1 MKNVLFIAPTTYQLP
16 LTENLKKKFITLS
29 EVCNVSVLAFANS
42 KTFLN
47 ETYGN
52 FYLNKK
58 IKNRLI
64 NYFRIIQISI
74 FTTNKIIKKENIDI
88 VCFQDPV
95 SSFFSINDFLEF
107 VSVITIL
114 GTYAFKFLSIDGISN
129 FSILFLKVRRA
140 EVKIVVETHG
150 DFIETL
156 SLEKNLVL
164 PRLYKKLFY
173 IMAKYSI
180 GKSNIIRAVS
190 SSTEQQVLDIDSSK
204 SVVRFPAWID
214 FKDFQNIEPKPLS
227 KDKFNILF
235 IGSVTDRKKPHMIIE
250 AIQRINDKSYHLSIV
265 GPAPNEKYFK
275 ELKDLIGKSD
285 LQNQVSL
292 IGPVDR
298 ESVKDYYS
306 TSNLMILPSISEGL
320 ARVIFESQVAM
331 CPVLVTDAPGMSDI
345 VIDGQT
351 GYVFESNNLDSLSL
365 KIEYIKNNYDEA
377 SLVAK
382 NAKGFILSNYSED
395 NFKFSFKK
403 LFDTV

>member
-74 FTTNKIIKKENIDI
+74 FTTHKIIKKENIDI

-95 SSFFSINDFLEF
+95 SSF
-107 VSVITIL
+107 
-114 GTYAFKFLSIDGISN
+114 

-250 AIQRINDKSYHLSIV
+250 AIQRINDKSYNLSIV

-275 ELKDLIGKSD
+275 KLKDLIDKSD

-298 ESVKDYYS
+298 ENVKDYYS

-365 KIEYIKNNYDEA
+365 KIEYIKNNYEEA

>member
-74 FTTNKIIKKENIDI
+74 FTTHKIIKKENIDI

-95 SSFFSINDFLEF
+95 SSFFSI
-107 VSVITIL
+107 
-114 GTYAFKFLSIDGISN
+114 
-129 FSILFLKVRRA
+129 LFLKARRT
-140 EVKIVVETHG
+140 EVKIIVETHG

-250 AIQRINDKSYHLSIV
+250 AIQRINDKSYNLSIV

-275 ELKDLIGKSD
+275 ELKDLIDKSD

-365 KIEYIKNNYDEA
+365 KIEYVKNNYDEA

>member
-74 FTTNKIIKKENIDI
+74 FTTHKIIKKENIDI

-95 SSFFSINDFLEF
+95 SSF
-107 VSVITIL
+107 
-114 GTYAFKFLSIDGISN
+114 

-190 SSTEQQVLDIDSSK
+190 SSTEKQVLDIDSSK

-275 ELKDLIGKSD
+275 ELKDLIDKSD

-298 ESVKDYYS
+298 ESIKDYYS

-365 KIEYIKNNYDEA
+365 KIEYINNNYDEA

>member
-58 IKNRLI
+58 IKNRLL

-74 FTTNKIIKKENIDI
+74 FTTHKIIKKENIDI

-95 SSFFSINDFLEF
+95 SSF
-107 VSVITIL
+107 
-114 GTYAFKFLSIDGISN
+114 

-214 FKDFQNIEPKPLS
+214 FKDFQNIEPKPFS

-275 ELKDLIGKSD
+275 ELKDLIDKSD

>member
-74 FTTNKIIKKENIDI
+74 FTTHKIIKKENIDI

-95 SSFFSINDFLEF
+95 SSF
-107 VSVITIL
+107 
-114 GTYAFKFLSIDGISN
+114 

-250 AIQRINDKSYHLSIV
+250 AIQRINDKSYNLSIV

-275 ELKDLIGKSD
+275 ELKDLIDKSD

-351 GYVFESNNLDSLSL
+351 GFVFESNNLDSLSL
-365 KIEYIKNNYDEA
+365 KIEYIKNNYEEA

>member
-42 KTFLN
+42 KTFFN

-74 FTTNKIIKKENIDI
+74 FTTHKIIKKENIDI

-95 SSFFSINDFLEF
+95 SSF
-107 VSVITIL
+107 
-114 GTYAFKFLSIDGISN
+114 

-250 AIQRINDKSYHLSIV
+250 AIQRSNDKSYHLSIV

-275 ELKDLIGKSD
+275 ELKDLIDKSD

-306 TSNLMILPSISEGL
+306 SSNLMILPSISEGL

-365 KIEYIKNNYDEA
+365 KIEYIKNNYEEA

>member
-74 FTTNKIIKKENIDI
+74 FTTHKIIKKENIDI

-95 SSFFSINDFLEF
+95 SSFFSI
-107 VSVITIL
+107 
-114 GTYAFKFLSIDGISN
+114 
-129 FSILFLKVRRA
+129 LFLKVRRA
-140 EVKIVVETHG
+140 EVKIIVETHG

-250 AIQRINDKSYHLSIV
+250 AIQRINDKSYNLSIV

-275 ELKDLIGKSD
+275 ELKDLIDKSD

-298 ESVKDYYS
+298 ENVKDYYS

-365 KIEYIKNNYDEA
+365 KIEYIKNNYEEA

-382 NAKGFILSNYSED
+382 NAKGFILSNYSVD

>member
-74 FTTNKIIKKENIDI
+74 FTTHKIIKKENIDI

-95 SSFFSINDFLEF
+95 SSFFSI
-107 VSVITIL
+107 
-114 GTYAFKFLSIDGISN
+114 
-129 FSILFLKVRRA
+129 LFLKARRS
-140 EVKIVVETHG
+140 EVKIIVETHG

-156 SLEKNLVL
+156 SLEKNLVI

-214 FKDFQNIEPKPLS
+214 FKDFQNIEPKPFS

-250 AIQRINDKSYHLSIV
+250 AIQRINDKSYNLSIV

-275 ELKDLIGKSD
+275 ELKDLIDKSD

>member
-74 FTTNKIIKKENIDI
+74 FTTHKIIKKENIDI

-95 SSFFSINDFLEF
+95 SSF
-107 VSVITIL
+107 
-114 GTYAFKFLSIDGISN
+114 

-164 PRLYKKLFY
+164 PSLYKKLFY

-250 AIQRINDKSYHLSIV
+250 AIQRIHDKSYHLSIV

-275 ELKDLIGKSD
+275 ELKDLIDKSD

-320 ARVIFESQVAM
+320 ARVIFESQVAT

-365 KIEYIKNNYDEA
+365 KIEYIKNNYEEA

>member
-42 KTFLN
+42 KTFFN

-74 FTTNKIIKKENIDI
+74 FTTHKIIKKENIDI

-95 SSFFSINDFLEF
+95 SSF
-107 VSVITIL
+107 
-114 GTYAFKFLSIDGISN
+114 

-275 ELKDLIGKSD
+275 ELKDLIDKLG

-292 IGPVDR
+292 IGPVGR

-306 TSNLMILPSISEGL
+306 SSNLMILPSISEGL

-365 KIEYIKNNYDEA
+365 KIEYIKNNYEEA

>member
-74 FTTNKIIKKENIDI
+74 FTTHKIIKKENIDI

-95 SSFFSINDFLEF
+95 SSFFSI
-107 VSVITIL
+107 
-114 GTYAFKFLSIDGISN
+114 
-129 FSILFLKVRRA
+129 LFLKVRRA
-140 EVKIVVETHG
+140 EVKIIVETHG

-250 AIQRINDKSYHLSIV
+250 AIQRSNDKSYNLSIV

-275 ELKDLIGKSD
+275 ELKDLIDKSD

-345 VIDGQT
+345 VIDSQT

>member
-58 IKNRLI
+58 IKNRLL

-74 FTTNKIIKKENIDI
+74 FTTHKIIKKENIDI

-95 SSFFSINDFLEF
+95 SSF
-107 VSVITIL
+107 
-114 GTYAFKFLSIDGISN
+114 

-214 FKDFQNIEPKPLS
+214 FKDFQNIEPKPFS

-250 AIQRINDKSYHLSIV
+250 AIQRINDKSYNLSIV

-275 ELKDLIGKSD
+275 ELKDLIDKSD

>member
-74 FTTNKIIKKENIDI
+74 FTTHKIIKKENIDI

-95 SSFFSINDFLEF
+95 SSF
-107 VSVITIL
+107 
-114 GTYAFKFLSIDGISN
+114 

-214 FKDFQNIEPKPLS
+214 FEDFQNIEPKPFS

-250 AIQRINDKSYHLSIV
+250 AIQRINDKSYHLTIV

-275 ELKDLIGKSD
+275 ELKDLIDKSD

>member
-74 FTTNKIIKKENIDI
+74 FTTHKIIKKENIDI

-95 SSFFSINDFLEF
+95 SSF
-107 VSVITIL
+107 
-114 GTYAFKFLSIDGISN
+114 

-250 AIQRINDKSYHLSIV
+250 AIQRINDKSYNLSIV

-275 ELKDLIGKSD
+275 ELKDLIDKSD

-365 KIEYIKNNYDEA
+365 KIEYIKNNYEEA

>member
-74 FTTNKIIKKENIDI
+74 FTTHKIIKKENIDI

-95 SSFFSINDFLEF
+95 SSF
-107 VSVITIL
+107 
-114 GTYAFKFLSIDGISN
+114 

-164 PRLYKKLFY
+164 PSLYKKLFY

-250 AIQRINDKSYHLSIV
+250 AIQRSNDKSYNLSIV

-275 ELKDLIGKSD
+275 ELKDLIDKSD

-365 KIEYIKNNYDEA
+365 KIEYIKNNYEEA

>member
-58 IKNRLI
+58 IKNRLL

-74 FTTNKIIKKENIDI
+74 FTTHKIIKKENIDI

-95 SSFFSINDFLEF
+95 SSF
-107 VSVITIL
+107 
-114 GTYAFKFLSIDGISN
+114 

-275 ELKDLIGKSD
+275 ELKDLIDKSD

-365 KIEYIKNNYDEA
+365 KIEYINNNYDEA

>member
-29 EVCNVSVLAFANS
+29 EVCNVSVLAFGNS

-74 FTTNKIIKKENIDI
+74 FTTHKIIKKENIDI

-95 SSFFSINDFLEF
+95 SSFFSI
-107 VSVITIL
+107 
-114 GTYAFKFLSIDGISN
+114 
-129 FSILFLKVRRA
+129 LFLKVRRA
-140 EVKIVVETHG
+140 EVKIIVETHG

-190 SSTEQQVLDIDSSK
+190 SSTEKQVLDIDSSK

-250 AIQRINDKSYHLSIV
+250 AIQRINDKSYNLSIV

-275 ELKDLIGKSD
+275 ELKDLIDKSD

-298 ESVKDYYS
+298 ENVKDYYS

-365 KIEYIKNNYDEA
+365 KIEYINNNYDEA

>member
-42 KTFLN
+42 KTFFN

-74 FTTNKIIKKENIDI
+74 FTTHKIIKKENIDI

-95 SSFFSINDFLEF
+95 SSF
-107 VSVITIL
+107 
-114 GTYAFKFLSIDGISN
+114 

-250 AIQRINDKSYHLSIV
+250 AIQRINDKSYNLSIV

-275 ELKDLIGKSD
+275 EVKDLIDKSD

-306 TSNLMILPSISEGL
+306 SSNLMILPSISEGL

-365 KIEYIKNNYDEA
+365 KIEYINNNYDEA

>member
-58 IKNRLI
+58 IKNRLL

-74 FTTNKIIKKENIDI
+74 FTTHKIIKKENIDI

-95 SSFFSINDFLEF
+95 SSF
-107 VSVITIL
+107 
-114 GTYAFKFLSIDGISN
+114 

-250 AIQRINDKSYHLSIV
+250 AIQRINDKSYNLSIV

-275 ELKDLIGKSD
+275 ELKDLIDKSD

-365 KIEYIKNNYDEA
+365 KIEYINNNYDEA

>member
-58 IKNRLI
+58 IKNRLL

-74 FTTNKIIKKENIDI
+74 FTTHKIIKKENIDI

-95 SSFFSINDFLEF
+95 SSF
-107 VSVITIL
+107 
-114 GTYAFKFLSIDGISN
+114 

-164 PRLYKKLFY
+164 PMLYKKLFY

-250 AIQRINDKSYHLSIV
+250 AIQRINNKSYNLSIV

-275 ELKDLIGKSD
+275 ELKDLIDKSD

-365 KIEYIKNNYDEA
+365 KIEYINNNYDEA

>member
-58 IKNRLI
+58 IKNRLL

-74 FTTNKIIKKENIDI
+74 FTTHKIIKKENIDI

-95 SSFFSINDFLEF
+95 SSF
-107 VSVITIL
+107 
-114 GTYAFKFLSIDGISN
+114 

-250 AIQRINDKSYHLSIV
+250 AIQRIDDKSYHLSIV

>member
-29 EVCNVSVLAFANS
+29 EVCNVSVLAFGNS

-58 IKNRLI
+58 IKNRLL

-74 FTTNKIIKKENIDI
+74 FTTYKIIKKENIDI

-95 SSFFSINDFLEF
+95 SSF
-107 VSVITIL
+107 
-114 GTYAFKFLSIDGISN
+114 

-275 ELKDLIGKSD
+275 ELKDLIDKSD

-365 KIEYIKNNYDEA
+365 KIEYIKNNYEEA

>member
-16 LTENLKKKFITLS
+16 LSENLKKKFITLS
-29 EVCNVSVLAFANS
+29 EVCNVSVLAFANN
-42 KTFLN
+42 KTVLN

-58 IKNRLI
+58 ISNRFI

-74 FTTNKIIKKENIDI
+74 FTTYKIVKKEKIDI

-95 SSFFSINDFLEF
+95 SSFFSI
-107 VSVITIL
+107 
-114 GTYAFKFLSIDGISN
+114 
-129 FSILFLKVRRA
+129 LFLKARGVD
-140 EVKIVVETHG
+140 VKIIVETHG

-156 SLEKNLVL
+156 SLEKNLLL

-173 IMAKYSI
+173 IMARYSI

-190 SSTEQQVLDIDSSK
+190 SSTEKQVLDIDSSK
-204 SVVRFPAWID
+204 SIVRFPAWVD
-214 FKDFQNIEPKPLS
+214 FKDFQNVEPGSFS

-250 AIQRINDKSYHLSIV
+250 AIQIINDESYHLSIV
-265 GPAPNEKYFK
+265 GPTPNDKYFL
-275 ELKDLIGKSD
+275 ELKDVIDKSG
-285 LQNQVSL
+285 LQNQVSFT
-292 IGPVDR
+292 GAVDR
-298 ESVKDYYS
+298 ESVKEYYS

-320 ARVIFESQVAM
+320 ARVIFESQVAS
-331 CPVLVTDAPGMSDI
+331 CPVLVTDAPGMGDI

-351 GYVFESNNLDSLSL
+351 GYVFESNNIDSLIA
-365 KIEYIKNNYDEA
+365 KIVYIKNNYEEA

-382 NAKGFILSNYSED
+382 NAKEFILSNFSED

>member
-29 EVCNVSVLAFANS
+29 EVCNVSVLAFGNS

-58 IKNRLI
+58 IKNRLL

-74 FTTNKIIKKENIDI
+74 FTTHKIIKKENIDI

-95 SSFFSINDFLEF
+95 SSF
-107 VSVITIL
+107 
-114 GTYAFKFLSIDGISN
+114 

-164 PRLYKKLFY
+164 PMLYKKLFY

-250 AIQRINDKSYHLSIV
+250 AIQRINDKSYNLSIV

-275 ELKDLIGKSD
+275 ELKDLIDKSD

-365 KIEYIKNNYDEA
+365 KIEYIKNNYEEV

>member
-74 FTTNKIIKKENIDI
+74 FTTHKIIKKENIDI

-95 SSFFSINDFLEF
+95 SSF
-107 VSVITIL
+107 
-114 GTYAFKFLSIDGISN
+114 

-164 PRLYKKLFY
+164 PMLYKKLFY

-214 FKDFQNIEPKPLS
+214 FKDFQNIEPKPPS

-275 ELKDLIGKSD
+275 ELKDLIDKSD

-365 KIEYIKNNYDEA
+365 KIEYIKNNYEEA

>member
-52 FYLNKK
+52 FFLNKK
-58 IKNRLI
+58 IKNRLL

-74 FTTNKIIKKENIDI
+74 FTTHKIIKKENIDI

-95 SSFFSINDFLEF
+95 SSF
-107 VSVITIL
+107 
-114 GTYAFKFLSIDGISN
+114 

-214 FKDFQNIEPKPLS
+214 FNDFQNIEPKPLS

-275 ELKDLIGKSD
+275 ELKDLIDKSD

-298 ESVKDYYS
+298 GSVKDYYS
-306 TSNLMILPSISEGL
+306 SSNLMILPSISEGL

-377 SLVAK
+377 SLVAM

>member
-42 KTFLN
+42 KTFFN

-74 FTTNKIIKKENIDI
+74 FTTHKIIKKENIDI

-95 SSFFSINDFLEF
+95 SSF
-107 VSVITIL
+107 
-114 GTYAFKFLSIDGISN
+114 

-275 ELKDLIGKSD
+275 ELKDLIDKSD

-306 TSNLMILPSISEGL
+306 SSNLMILPSISEGL

-365 KIEYIKNNYDEA
+365 KIEYINNNYDEA
-377 SLVAK
+377 SLIAK

>member
-74 FTTNKIIKKENIDI
+74 FTTHKIIKKENIDI

-95 SSFFSINDFLEF
+95 SSFFSI
-107 VSVITIL
+107 
-114 GTYAFKFLSIDGISN
+114 
-129 FSILFLKVRRA
+129 LFLKVRRA
-140 EVKIVVETHG
+140 EVKIIVETHG

-250 AIQRINDKSYHLSIV
+250 AIQRSNDKSYNLSIV

-275 ELKDLIGKSD
+275 ELKDLIDKSD

-306 TSNLMILPSISEGL
+306 SSNLMILPSISEGL

-365 KIEYIKNNYDEA
+365 KIEYIKNNYEEA

>member
-74 FTTNKIIKKENIDI
+74 FTTHKIIKKENIDI

-95 SSFFSINDFLEF
+95 SSF
-107 VSVITIL
+107 
-114 GTYAFKFLSIDGISN
+114 

-164 PRLYKKLFY
+164 PMLYKKLFY

-214 FKDFQNIEPKPLS
+214 FKDFQNIELKPPS

-275 ELKDLIGKSD
+275 ELKDLIDKSD

-298 ESVKDYYS
+298 ENVKDYYS

-365 KIEYIKNNYDEA
+365 KIEYIKNNYEEA

>member
-74 FTTNKIIKKENIDI
+74 FTTHKIIKKENIDT

-95 SSFFSINDFLEF
+95 SSF
-107 VSVITIL
+107 
-114 GTYAFKFLSIDGISN
+114 

-227 KDKFNILF
+227 RDKFNILF

-275 ELKDLIGKSD
+275 ELKDLIDKSD

-365 KIEYIKNNYDEA
+365 KIEYIKNNYEEA

>member
-58 IKNRLI
+58 IKNRLL

-74 FTTNKIIKKENIDI
+74 FTTYKIIKKENIDI

-95 SSFFSINDFLEF
+95 SSF
-107 VSVITIL
+107 
-114 GTYAFKFLSIDGISN
+114 

-214 FKDFQNIEPKPLS
+214 FKDFQNIEPKPFS

-275 ELKDLIGKSD
+275 ELKDLIDKSD
-285 LQNQVSL
+285 LQNQVLL

>member
-16 LTENLKKKFITLS
+16 LSENLKKKFITLS
-29 EVCNVSVLAFANS
+29 EVCNVSVLAFANN
-42 KTFLN
+42 KTVLN

-58 IKNRLI
+58 ISNRFI

-74 FTTNKIIKKENIDI
+74 FTTYKIVKKEKIDI

-95 SSFFSINDFLEF
+95 SSFFSI
-107 VSVITIL
+107 
-114 GTYAFKFLSIDGISN
+114 
-129 FSILFLKVRRA
+129 LFLKARGA
-140 EVKIVVETHG
+140 DVKIIVETHG

-156 SLEKNLVL
+156 SLEKNLLL

-190 SSTEQQVLDIDSSK
+190 SSTEKQVLDIDSSK
-204 SVVRFPAWID
+204 SIVRFPAWVD
-214 FKDFQNIEPKPLS
+214 FKDFKNVEPGSFS

-250 AIQRINDKSYHLSIV
+250 AIQIINDESYHLSIV
-265 GPAPNEKYFK
+265 GPTPNDKYFL
-275 ELKDLIGKSD
+275 ELKDVIDKSG
-285 LQNQVSL
+285 LQNQVSFT
-292 IGPVDR
+292 GAVDR
-298 ESVKDYYS
+298 ESVKEYYS

-320 ARVIFESQVAM
+320 ARVIFESQVAS
-331 CPVLVTDAPGMSDI
+331 CPVLVTDAPGMGDI

-351 GYVFESNNLDSLSL
+351 GYVFESNNTDSLIA
-365 KIEYIKNNYDEA
+365 KIVYIKNNYEEA
-377 SLVAK
+377 SLIAE
-382 NAKGFILSNYSED
+382 NAKEFILSNFSED

>member
-74 FTTNKIIKKENIDI
+74 FTTHKIIKKENIDI

-95 SSFFSINDFLEF
+95 SSF
-107 VSVITIL
+107 
-114 GTYAFKFLSIDGISN
+114 

-164 PRLYKKLFY
+164 PSLYKKLFY

-190 SSTEQQVLDIDSSK
+190 SSTEQQVLDLDSSK

-250 AIQRINDKSYHLSIV
+250 AIQRIYDKSYHLSIV

-275 ELKDLIGKSD
+275 ELKDLIDKSD

>member
-74 FTTNKIIKKENIDI
+74 FTTHKIIKKENIDI

-95 SSFFSINDFLEF
+95 SSF
-107 VSVITIL
+107 
-114 GTYAFKFLSIDGISN
+114 

-275 ELKDLIGKSD
+275 ELKDLIDKSD

-351 GYVFESNNLDSLSL
+351 GYVFESSNLDSLSL
-365 KIEYIKNNYDEA
+365 KIEYIKNNYEEA

>member
-74 FTTNKIIKKENIDI
+74 FTTHKIIKKENIDI

-95 SSFFSINDFLEF
+95 SSFFSI
-107 VSVITIL
+107 
-114 GTYAFKFLSIDGISN
+114 
-129 FSILFLKVRRA
+129 LFLKVRRA
-140 EVKIVVETHG
+140 EVKIIVETHG

-190 SSTEQQVLDIDSSK
+190 SSTEKQVLDIDSSK

-250 AIQRINDKSYHLSIV
+250 AIQRINDKSYNLSIV

-275 ELKDLIGKSD
+275 ELKDLIDKSD

-365 KIEYIKNNYDEA
+365 KIEYIKNNYEEA

>member
-74 FTTNKIIKKENIDI
+74 FTTHKIIKKENIDI

-95 SSFFSINDFLEF
+95 SSF
-107 VSVITIL
+107 
-114 GTYAFKFLSIDGISN
+114 

-164 PRLYKKLFY
+164 PMLYKKLFY

-214 FKDFQNIEPKPLS
+214 FKDFQNIEPKPPS

-275 ELKDLIGKSD
+275 ELKDLIDKSD

-351 GYVFESNNLDSLSL
+351 GHVFESNNLDSLTL

>member
-42 KTFLN
+42 KTFLK

-58 IKNRLI
+58 IENRLL

-74 FTTNKIIKKENIDI
+74 FTTYKIIKKENIDI

-95 SSFFSINDFLEF
+95 SSFFSI
-107 VSVITIL
+107 
-114 GTYAFKFLSIDGISN
+114 
-129 FSILFLKVRRA
+129 LFLKTRRS
-140 EVKIVVETHG
+140 EVKIIVETHG

-235 IGSVTDRKKPHMIIE
+235 IGSVTDRKKPHMIID
-250 AIQRINDKSYHLSIV
+250 AIQGINDKSYHLSIV

-306 TSNLMILPSISEGL
+306 NSNLMILPSISEGL

-365 KIEYIKNNYDEA
+365 KIEYIKNNYEEA

>member
-42 KTFLN
+42 KTFFN

-74 FTTNKIIKKENIDI
+74 FTTHKIIKKENIDI

-95 SSFFSINDFLEF
+95 SSF
-107 VSVITIL
+107 
-114 GTYAFKFLSIDGISN
+114 

-275 ELKDLIGKSD
+275 ELKDLIYKLG

-306 TSNLMILPSISEGL
+306 SSNLMILPSISEGL

-365 KIEYIKNNYDEA
+365 KIEYINNNYNEA